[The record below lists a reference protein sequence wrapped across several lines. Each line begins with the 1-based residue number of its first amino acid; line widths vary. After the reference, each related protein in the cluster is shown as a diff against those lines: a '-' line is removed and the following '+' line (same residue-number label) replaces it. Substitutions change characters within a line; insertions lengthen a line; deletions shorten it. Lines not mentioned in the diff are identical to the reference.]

1 MIFKLKSHI
10 ISSLLLLLCSCNH
23 AHLGVKAQPLPVAID
38 TVSHVVL
45 GKLKKGDLTIK
56 DTIDLE
62 NRKCVL
68 PKGITLNFKGGLVKN
83 GTLEGNNT
91 KLRSSGVCFD
101 RVRIL
106 GTWNV
111 PVIKSSLFGDLTYDN
126 ALKDV
131 VALASSS
138 VNNRVYIE
146 KGIYQVSAYYND
158 DVCIPIGDYTE
169 LILDGD
175 VWLTP
180 NDYRN
185 SNIIRVTGNNIKIRG
200 KGTISGDKHT
210 HKGNSGE
217 WGMGIDVEDGH
228 DVLIYG
234 LTIKN
239 CWGDCIYVG
248 SKSTDVKIQKCK
260 LDHGR
265 RQGISIT
272 SANGVKIKNC
282 IITNVGGTNP
292 EYAIDVEPNKGE
304 MVDNVVIES
313 VKVDKCKGGFLVY
326 GKAIN
331 AKVGKVTIKKS
342 SLTNIPK
349 MPISLQKC
357 DTAIVDNIIIEGCK
371 RENPIHRENITTSK
385 IRRLTIK

>member
-1 MIFKLKSHI
+1 MKSFLTFLLSV
-10 ISSLLLLLCSCNH
+10 ISMFITSC
-23 AHLGVKAQPLPVAID
+23 GYSQPRVVAGLPEPID
-38 TVSHVVL
+38 TVSYSVL
-45 GKLKKGDLTIK
+45 GPTKNGSIIIR
-56 DTIDLE
+56 DTIDLG
-62 NRKCVL
+62 NQLCII
-68 PKGITLNFKGGLVKN
+68 PADITISFKGGYVKN
-83 GTLEGNNT
+83 GALEGNNT
-91 KLRSSGVCFD
+91 KLKSCSTCFEK
-101 RVRIL
+101 VRIL

-126 ALKDV
+126 ALRDV
-131 VALASSS
+131 VALASPT

-146 KGIYQVSAYYND
+146 KGTYQVSANYND
-158 DVCIPIGDYTE
+158 DVCIPIGNYTE

-175 VWLTP
+175 IWLTP

-185 SNIIRVTGNNIKIRG
+185 SNIIRATGNNIMIRG
-200 KGTISGDKHT
+200 KGTICGDKHT
-210 HKGNSGE
+210 HIGNSGE

-228 DVLIYG
+228 NVLISD
-234 LTIKN
+234 LTIKD

-260 LDHGR
+260 LNHGR

-304 MVDNVVIES
+304 EVDNVVIEG
-313 VKVDKCKGGFLVY
+313 VTVDKCRGGFLVY
-326 GKAIN
+326 GKANN
-331 AKVGKVTIKKS
+331 AKVGKITIKNS
-342 SLTNIPK
+342 SLTNVPK

-357 DTAIVDNIIIEGCK
+357 DTAIVDNIIFEGCN
-371 RENPIHRENITTSK
+371 REYPIHRENVTTSK
-385 IRRLTIK
+385 MRRLTIK